1 MDDDNLVE
9 LVRLTNEEL
18 DSSLGL
24 EKDRLRIIERQIGDL
39 DSRLEHLYDALET
52 GSFNS
57 EELAPRIRKL
67 KTRREEFLAQ
77 KNQVE
82 CSLKLNVIELPDIGL
97 IQKYVEDIR
106 KLLAESPII
115 EQKAFLKSFV
125 KDIQVGKDTV
135 TVNYNLPMPPASSDR
150 DTVGVIPFITNW

>member
-57 EELAPRIRKL
+57 EEPAPRIRKL

-77 KNQVE
+77 KN
-82 CSLKLNVIELPDIGL
+82 
-97 IQKYVEDIR
+97 
-106 KLLAESPII
+106 
-115 EQKAFLKSFV
+115 
-125 KDIQVGKDTV
+125 
-135 TVNYNLPMPPASSDR
+135 
-150 DTVGVIPFITNW
+150 

>member
-1 MDDDNLVE
+1 M
-9 LVRLTNEEL
+9 
-18 DSSLGL
+18 
-24 EKDRLRIIERQIGDL
+24 
-39 DSRLEHLYDALET
+39 
-52 GSFNS
+52 
-57 EELAPRIRKL
+57 

-77 KNQVE
+77 KNQID
-82 CSLKLNVIELPDIGL
+82 CSLKLNVIELPDFRL

-135 TVNYNLPMPPASSDR
+135 TVNYNLPMPPARSDR
-150 DTVGVIPFITNW
+150 DTVGVLPFVTNGRPYRSRTCDTLIKSQVV